1 MQLVVALENKFD
13 IELKI
18 DEVVKMISLRAIIN
32 MLEQKT
38 YFDMLRNKVV
48 IVTGGASGLG
58 LDISNKLLDE
68 KAIVIILDIDSEKLS
83 LLSES
88 FFKYC
93 ICYFLPTSRFSSH

>member
-1 MQLVVALENKFD
+1 MKEKKV
-13 IELKI
+13 
-18 DEVVKMISLRAIIN
+18 
-32 MLEQKT
+32 

-68 KAIVIILDIDSEKLS
+68 KAIVIILDIDDEKLN

-88 FFKYC
+88 FFKYRVDV
-93 ICYFLPTSRFSSH
+93 TS